1 MIAVMV
7 PFALPS
13 SPDAIAWLAL
23 PVLALAAMRDV
34 AVRRIP
40 NRMAGAVALVGLL
53 RQVAAGG
60 ILLPAGLLA
69 AGVVLLFASLLWLRG
84 LMGGGDVKLLAATA
98 LLVPV
103 AQVPVLLLAVALAGG
118 LLSLFHILARALLP
132 RRFPGPAP
140 KGAVRRVLRCEAWRI
155 GRGAPL
161 PYGVAIAAGAAF
173 IVTGSGA

>member
-132 RRFPGPAP
+132 RGFPGPAP